1 VNGDR
6 SYDAR
11 TTRRAVEMLLTNE
24 GKNSGSLLLEQR
36 VETPIGSG
44 FGASAASCVSATYAV
59 ADALGIRKSK
69 EVLALF
75 PYRAEIME
83 HTGLGTVSVVY
94 DGLGAGA
101 ITKAGEPGVALFKEV
116 KVPSDIRIVTATIAS
131 YDKENAI
138 SSRATSKKINR
149 LGKRALKAFM
159 ADPSLDTL
167 AQEGER
173 FSHGLGLE
181 TPEVR
186 KLLAVAKSSGAMY
199 ASQNMVGYAT
209 HALVDKDRSKKVAT
223 ALSSLGKK
231 IQVETFEIG
240 KERARVMKAT
250 HR

>member
-6 SYDAR
+6 NYDAR
-11 TTRRAVEMLLTNE
+11 TTRRAVEMLLADE
-24 GKNSGSLLLEQR
+24 DKYSGHLLLNQR

-59 ADALGIRKSK
+59 ADLLGIRKSK
-69 EVLALF
+69 KALALF

-101 ITKAGEPGVALFKEV
+101 ITTAGEPGVALFKKV

-131 YDKENAI
+131 FDKEDAL
-138 SSRATSKKINR
+138 SSRTTSKKINR
-149 LGKRALKAFM
+149 LGRHALKAFL
-159 ADPSLDTL
+159 ADPTLDSL

-173 FSHGLGLE
+173 FSRGLGLE

-186 KLLAVAKSSGAMY
+186 KLLAAAKSSGAMY

-209 HALVDKDRSKKVAT
+209 HALVDKDRSKKVAA

-231 IQVETFEIG
+231 IRVEIFEIG
-240 KERARVMKAT
+240 KQRARVLRAT
-250 HR
+250 RR